1 MVKVIGKLTD
11 IDTLS
16 GIDQTPLYLN
26 DTLVGV
32 TDDDGN
38 YDIDVKPGEYR
49 LAIRPREFLPLL
61 CEVRIDGRGQMIDQ
75 KTGRPLKKT
84 IPLVRATL

>member
-11 IDTLS
+11 ADTFG

-26 DTLVGV
+26 ETLVGV

-38 YDIDVKPGEYR
+38 YDMDVKPGVYR
-49 LAIRPREFLPLL
+49 LAIRPREFLPLIS
-61 CEVRIDGRGQMIDQ
+61 EVIINGRGQIIDQ

>member
-11 IDTLS
+11 VDTLS
-16 GIDQTPLYLN
+16 GIDQTPVYLN
-26 DTLVGV
+26 GTLVGV

-61 CEVRIDGRGQMIDQ
+61 REVRIDGRGQMIDQ